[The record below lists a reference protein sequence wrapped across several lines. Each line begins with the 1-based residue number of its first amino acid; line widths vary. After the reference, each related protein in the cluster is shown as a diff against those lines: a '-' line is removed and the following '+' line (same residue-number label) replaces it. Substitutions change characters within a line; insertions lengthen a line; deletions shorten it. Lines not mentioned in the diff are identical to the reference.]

1 MRKAFFIIALIV
13 FTMCSFG
20 TRSENQ
26 TKITIVASNEILAAI
41 AKEIGGVYV
50 KVDWILPPGATPH
63 DYSPTPEDI
72 EKLKNADLVIF
83 ANTSFFSLESKLK
96 EHAEGKLIVDY
107 NDYTTNNV
115 TLIEIPNFGIN
126 IHAFWLYPDNAL
138 AIAKAIKEKLQMID
152 SLHADYYSEK
162 LTEFS
167 ERIAKLKNDLINIAK
182 KVGLYSSGAVVSVPG
197 AAYVVLAFG
206 IKVEATLAG
215 GPQTTLNASLM
226 NDLIRKAKEGKIKAV
241 FCPESLKNTN
251 IDDATKQF
259 SEDAGIPIL
268 YIRIFSIGGIMD
280 YFSLMEYNAGV
291 VETYSSSSTNIS
303 EERIAILYTA
313 LTIIALIAILEG
325 FVIYKLRKN
334 IEKMFEE

>member
-1 MRKAFFIIALIV
+1 MKKVFLIILLIIFASSFI
-13 FTMCSFG
+13 G
-20 TRSENQ
+20 TKSEDND
-26 TKITIVASNEILAAI
+26 KIKIIASNEILAAI
-41 AKEIGGVYV
+41 AKEIGGIYT

-63 DYSPTPEDI
+63 DYSPTPDDI
-72 EKLKNADLVIF
+72 EKIKNADLVIF
-83 ANTSFFSLESKLK
+83 ANTSFFSLENKLK

-107 NDYTTNNV
+107 TDYRANNI

-126 IHAFWLYPDNAL
+126 IHAFWLYPDNTL

-152 SLHADYYSEK
+152 SQHSDYYSEK
-162 LTEFS
+162 LKEFS
-167 ERIAKLKNDLINIAK
+167 EKITKLKNDLIDIAK
-182 KVGLYSSGAVVSVPG
+182 KVSLYSSSAVVSVPG

-226 NDLIRKAKEGKIKAV
+226 NDLIKKAKEGKIKAV

-268 YIRIFSIGGIMD
+268 YIRIFSIGEIMD

-291 VETYSSSSTNIS
+291 IGTYSTRTIGAP
-303 EERIAILYTA
+303 EERIYILYTA
-313 LTIIALIAILEG
+313 LGIVTLITILEG
-325 FVIYKLRKN
+325 FVIYKIRKN
-334 IEKMFEE
+334 VEKIFEE